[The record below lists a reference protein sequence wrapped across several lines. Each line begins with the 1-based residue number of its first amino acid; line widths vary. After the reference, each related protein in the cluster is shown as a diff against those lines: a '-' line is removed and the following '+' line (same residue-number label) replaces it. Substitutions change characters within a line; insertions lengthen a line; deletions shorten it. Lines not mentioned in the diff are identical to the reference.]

1 MDAVPFNLCGV
12 LVHARPERLSEV
24 TDALRRL
31 PGVEVHQSLPGG
43 RLVVTVEDSGGASA
57 ADSLLQLHR
66 IDGVVAAGLVYHHT
80 DAGPAPASAEEG
92 DAQ

>member
-1 MDAVPFNLCGV
+1 MDAVPFNVCGV
-12 LVHARPERLSEV
+12 LVHTRPERTAEV
-24 TDALRRL
+24 AEALRRL
-31 PGVEVHQSLPGG
+31 PGVEVHQTLANG
-43 RLVVTVEDSGGASA
+43 RLVVTVEDSGGVRA